1 MPKLVIYTAAFG
13 DHDQPVDLPGLS
25 GVADVCCFTD
35 NADLIEKLPSAHVFV
50 RRGMF
55 RTSRMDAKWY
65 KMSARHLFPEHE
77 WSIYLDASVRVK
89 QPHQMVS
96 AVRAA
101 LDQKGSEG
109 LAFFSHPEDPLRSLE
124 DEALF
129 SMTFPK
135 YAGEPCV
142 DQVLH
147 YRHAG
152 MSSLDS
158 DYRLYAGGVIGRM
171 HWEMTERFEKAWFD
185 ECVHWSV
192 QDQLSLPY
200 VLWRQR
206 RMPGVIPGSI
216 YDNEFLCR
224 VWSGPGE

>member
-13 DHDQPVDLPGLS
+13 DHDQPIDLSGLS

-35 NADLIEKLPSAHVFV
+35 NAALVERLPSVRVFV
-50 RRGMF
+50 RRPLF
-55 RTSRMDAKWY
+55 RSSRMDAKWY

-77 WSIYLDASVRVK
+77 WSIYLDASIRVK
-89 QPHQMVS
+89 DPHQMVH

-109 LAFFSHPEDPLRSLE
+109 LAFFSHPEGQRSLE

-135 YAGEPCV
+135 YAGEPCLE
-142 DQVLH
+142 QVGH

-152 MSSLDS
+152 MNAADS

-171 HWEMTERFEKAWFD
+171 HWEATERFEKAWFD
-185 ECVHWSV
+185 ECLHWSV

-206 RMPGVIPGSI
+206 RVPGIIPGNI

-224 VWSGPGE
+224 MWSGPGK